1 MHLKDDRSLWIWAM
15 ASGSRSRSRR
25 SEARSLS
32 SLGCEA
38 SNASVASMIS
48 RTRSDAE
55 RFREELRDKAR
66 AEAATIVRNAQQQIE
81 METSRAVQQIRHEAV
96 DLSVPIAS
104 KLLQKHVSADDNARL
119 IEDTFKQLESTSGRP
134 N

>member
-1 MHLKDDRSLWIWAM
+1 
-15 ASGSRSRSRR
+15 
-25 SEARSLS
+25 
-32 SLGCEA
+32 
-38 SNASVASMIS
+38 MIS

-96 DLSVPIAS
+96 DLSVAIAS